1 MSTPEIYSLCYKY
14 TEHILTLVFHA
25 CYRSGIPP
33 LPQVSSAEAL
43 AVAAQ
48 VAKQSDTVV
57 CLHLHYKLLYE
68 LQTGMPHT
76 YAWEDHGTDSGL
88 LKETLRH
95 VREDEDVI

>member
-25 CYRSGIPP
+25 CYRSDIPP

-88 LKETLRH
+88 PKETLRH